1 MPTVTQSEQS
11 PPALRAL
18 GRVEFTSLLA
28 MTMALA
34 ALGIDLMLPAFGAIR
49 ADFGLQPDSTAVA
62 GIVTAYL
69 LGLAVAQ
76 LFYGPLA
83 DRFGRKPVLY
93 IGFAIYILGAAASAL
108 APSLGA
114 LYAARFVWGIGT
126 AGPRVITLAVVRDT
140 FSGARMARAMS
151 LIMTVFIV
159 VPVVAPSLGALIVA
173 VADWRWVFGFCVL
186 AALAVATW
194 SLRLPETLRPEFRRD
209 LRLSS
214 LLQGGRAVLGNR
226 QTLAATLA
234 ITALFGVFTSYLA
247 SSEIIINDVFGMGEQ
262 FPLVFGGFAV
272 VLGGAMLVNAHVVG
286 RVGVGRLV
294 RLVLPVYVA
303 VAALIVVMA
312 VASGGHPPFW
322 AFAPVLA
329 LLLAGHSLLIPN
341 LNTLAMDPM
350 AAVAGTASAVI
361 GTLSTAGGA
370 TIGWLID
377 RSFDGTIIPI
387 SIGFLACGVVAM
399 GLVYWAERG
408 SNLRSTEDVQ
418 PEPSLP

>member
-1 MPTVTQSEQS
+1 
-11 PPALRAL
+11 
-18 GRVEFTSLLA
+18 
-28 MTMALA
+28 
-34 ALGIDLMLPAFGAIR
+34 
-49 ADFGLQPDSTAVA
+49 
-62 GIVTAYL
+62 
-69 LGLAVAQ
+69 
-76 LFYGPLA
+76 
-83 DRFGRKPVLY
+83 
-93 IGFAIYILGAAASAL
+93 
-108 APSLGA
+108 
-114 LYAARFVWGIGT
+114 
-126 AGPRVITLAVVRDT
+126 
-140 FSGARMARAMS
+140 MS
-151 LIMTVFIV
+151 
-159 VPVVAPSLGALIVA
+159 

-186 AALAVATW
+186 AALVVAIW

-214 LLQGGRAVLGNR
+214 LVQGAPAVLGNR
-226 QTLAATLA
+226 QTLATTLA

-272 VLGGAMLVNAHVVG
+272 VLGAAMLANAHVVG
-286 RVGVGRLV
+286 RVGVGRMV
-294 RLVLPVYVA
+294 RAVLPVYVT

-312 VASGGHPPFW
+312 VASGGHPPFS

-370 TIGWLID
+370 AIGWLID

-408 SNLRSTEDVQ
+408 SNLKSTEDVQ